1 MSECLKSYL
10 IAKKNHKKHLRQ
22 FKSKNKPAEK
32 NINYNYADSISYNL
46 IESMTMFKNNEI
58 NKNALNLS
66 LLSNLSLFISKGDL
80 DEKKI
85 KKNKNKVNLD
95 NRKCSINN
103 YGIYFP
109 TKRITCLEEI
119 KIKNNKSSNNNPNKK
134 VNNFFN
140 NIKIPF
146 INEKIDTFLPL
157 GRNILDSSKLYI
169 KNDGKK
175 KNDHSYDMTLNQK
188 LSKSSSSLHNESENS
203 LSLLS
208 EESLII
214 SIKESNNIN
223 NKDLLDINNKQNFKN
238 LKKFKKY
245 KQLTDYIE
253 CPLINKETIQE
264 KYNNFIKLLDNV
276 DVLFEKMEFNDINN
290 SNEHF
295 DLNDENEIKNKK
307 VYIDNCQI
315 INNSSNINIEQT
327 KNKNNLISPILDKKY
342 KSVNV
347 SKISKYNNNN
357 DLLFLNSTFKNDL
370 SETLDKT
377 SSSLK
382 QNNTLI
388 INNKTDKTHEIS
400 PSLRK
405 KYLKRMNEN
414 YILLIHKIYMNFIS
428 KCLLAKSNFLND
440 IMIKKLFLQL
450 FKQFLLNLGID
461 NKKIY
466 EKILKTQ
473 IFSNKLLTFDQ
484 FIQTFDI
491 IIYDNES
498 VNLKEKFS
506 FILNIISCDNEN
518 DNDFLNSKKIELFFD
533 LLGCSAI
540 YIRDFCEN
548 LGEKLVIRFNVVYKK
563 DEENNILLGKYRL
576 RKMKIVLDSFF
587 DDLQIDI

>member
-10 IAKKNHKKHLRQ
+10 LLKKNHKNHLRQ
-22 FKSKNKPAEK
+22 LKSKNKPAEK

-46 IESMTMFKNNEI
+46 IESMTNFKNNEI
-58 NKNALNLS
+58 NKNEMNLS
-66 LLSNLSLFISKGDL
+66 LLSNLSLFISKGKF
-80 DEKKI
+80 DEKTI
-85 KKNKNKVNLD
+85 KKNKNKTNID
-95 NRKCSINN
+95 NRKCTMEN

-119 KIKNNKSSNNNPNKK
+119 KIKNNKSSNNNYNKK
-134 VNNFFN
+134 EQTMLNNV
-140 NIKIPF
+140 KIPF
-146 INEKIDTFLPL
+146 INETIHTFFPL
-157 GRNILDSSKLYI
+157 GRNLVDSQNKSYI
-169 KNDGKK
+169 KKSGKK
-175 KNDHSYDMTLNQK
+175 SNDNSYDMIIK
-188 LSKSSSSLHNESENS
+188 EKISKNNNSFNDGSEHS

-214 SIKESNNIN
+214 LNKVSTNIN
-223 NKDLLDINNKQNFKN
+223 NKDILDSNNKINFKN
-238 LKKFKKY
+238 LKKFKNY

-253 CPLINKETIQE
+253 CPLINKESIQE
-264 KYNNFIKLLDNV
+264 KYNNFIKLLDN
-276 DVLFEKMEFNDINN
+276 FNDLLDKND
-290 SNEHF
+290 SNDDIDNLNEQI
-295 DLNDENEIKNKK
+295 DLNNEKNINKK
-307 VYIDNCQI
+307 VYLDNYQI
-315 INNSSNINIEQT
+315 INNLSSINIEQT
-327 KNKNNLISPILDKKY
+327 NNKNNLSSPIFDKKY
-342 KSVNV
+342 DSVNV
-347 SKISKYNNNN
+347 SKCNNNN
-357 DLLFLNSTFKNDL
+357 DLLFLNST
-370 SETLDKT
+370 LDKT

-382 QNNTLI
+382 QSNTQI
-388 INNKTDKTHEIS
+388 INKNKADKSHEIS
-400 PSLRK
+400 PSIRK

-414 YILLIHKIYMNFIS
+414 YILLINKIYMNFMS
-428 KCLLAKSNFLND
+428 KCLLAKSNFLSD

-450 FKQFLLNLGID
+450 FKQFLLKIGID

-466 EKILKTQ
+466 EKILKNQ

-484 FIQTFDI
+484 FIQAFDI

-506 FILNIISCDNEN
+506 FLLNIISCENEN

-563 DEENNILLGKYRL
+563 DEEDYILLGKYRL

-587 DDLQIDI
+587 DELQIDI

>member
-10 IAKKNHKKHLRQ
+10 IQKKNHKNHLRHL
-22 FKSKNKPAEK
+22 KSKNKPAEK
-32 NINYNYADSISYNL
+32 NINYNYSDSISYNL
-46 IESMTMFKNNEI
+46 IESMTMFKNDEI
-58 NKNALNLS
+58 DKNALNLS
-66 LLSNLSLFISKGDL
+66 LLSNLSLFISKGDF

-95 NRKCSINN
+95 NRKCSMNN

-109 TKRITCLEEI
+109 TKRITCLEKI
-119 KIKNNKSSNNNPNKK
+119 KIKNNKSSNNNYNKK
-134 VNNFFN
+134 ENNTFN

-146 INEKIDTFLPL
+146 INEQIDTFLPL
-157 GRNILDSSKLYI
+157 GRNILDSSKSYI
-169 KNDGKK
+169 KNYGKK
-175 KNDHSYDMTLNQK
+175 KNEHSYDMTIKQQK
-188 LSKSSSSLHNESENS
+188 SKNSSSFNNESENS

-208 EESLII
+208 EESLIL
-214 SIKESNNIN
+214 SINESNNIN
-223 NKDLLDINNKQNFKN
+223 NKDFLDNNNKNMFKN
-238 LKKFKKY
+238 LKKFKNY

-253 CPLINKETIQE
+253 CPLINKESIQE
-264 KYNNFIKLLDNV
+264 KYNNFIKLLDNL
-276 DVLFEKMEFNDINN
+276 DILFEKNEFNDINN
-290 SNEHF
+290 LNEHF
-295 DLNDENEIKNKK
+295 DLNNESDINKK
-307 VYIDNCQI
+307 VYIDNSHI
-315 INNSSNINIEQT
+315 INNLSNINIEQS
-327 KNKNNLISPILDKKY
+327 KNKNNLLSPILDKKY
-342 KSVNV
+342 KSVNE
-347 SKISKYNNNN
+347 SKISKFHNNN
-357 DLLFLNSTFKNDL
+357 DLLILNSTFKNDL

-377 SSSLK
+377 SSSIK
-382 QNNTLI
+382 QNKTLI
-388 INNKTDKTHEIS
+388 INNTIDKSHEIS

-414 YILLIHKIYMNFIS
+414 YILLIHKIYMNFMS
-428 KCLLAKSNFLND
+428 KCLLAKSKFLNEK
-440 IMIKKLFLQL
+440 MIKKFFLQL

-473 IFSNKLLTFDQ
+473 IFNDKLLTFDQ
-484 FIQTFDI
+484 FIQAFDI

-498 VNLKEKFS
+498 VNLKEKFA

-518 DNDFLNSKKIELFFD
+518 DKDFLNSNKIELFFD

-563 DEENNILLGKYRL
+563 DEEDNILLGKYRL